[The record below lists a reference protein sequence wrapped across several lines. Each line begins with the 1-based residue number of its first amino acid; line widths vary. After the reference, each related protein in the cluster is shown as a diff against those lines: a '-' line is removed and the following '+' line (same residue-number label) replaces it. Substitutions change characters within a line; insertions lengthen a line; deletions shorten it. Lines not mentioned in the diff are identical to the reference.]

1 MTKTE
6 HFPALVEARPHGN
19 RGHMRRK
26 LSPMAYV
33 ELGEDNG
40 GILLNLGEGG
50 FAVQSALALTSRE
63 FPELRFQVPS
73 LQGWLTASG
82 RIVWIS
88 DSKKEAGIQFTE
100 LPGEARR
107 EIQKWVAAEG
117 TPEKSRERIPVAPP
131 PPVTAPTPVAA
142 RPPMASP
149 NETVGP
155 RESFDERYR
164 GAEGDREGG
173 VAYDARVSGTQTP
186 AQRETVGAATAETP
200 VQDFHFTDYSM
211 FAAAPEREVVWAQ
224 QPRQKGGW
232 RAAMLAVLM
241 AAAFFTLGATVGRE
255 TVNRWVAYAEAWT
268 QSQFVTAPAPK
279 ATPPAAPDQAPLADA
294 SNDRTTKAAAGE
306 EQGQA
311 KSGETPET
319 NPGPAEKSDD
329 AKVATDAKSD
339 VEKGNNGAGVTGESA
354 RDASSAS
361 VGVSSTR
368 SANRAGSNERRA
380 GRVTESV
387 VSRESRQSIADPGKT
402 SIDHSILVNAPE
414 PGSAPFFVN
423 FSNEAVSASGAIAMS
438 ARRSV
443 EILPRSSAAFSA
455 AQRVV
460 IGKLIV
466 HSEPFYP
473 AEARSRGIE
482 GSVELRAKVGRT
494 GQVVGVTPVSGPWL
508 LFPAAVAA
516 VREWRYE
523 PTYVNGDPVETLAD
537 ITIVFR
543 LR

>member
-1 MTKTE
+1 
-6 HFPALVEARPHGN
+6 
-19 RGHMRRK
+19 
-26 LSPMAYV
+26 MAYV
-33 ELGEDNG
+33 ELGQDNG

-100 LPGEARR
+100 LPGEART

-117 TPEKSRERIPVAPP
+117 TPEKSRERIPGGVP
-131 PPVTAPTPVAA
+131 PPVPAPSPAAA
-142 RPPMASP
+142 RPPI
-149 NETVGP
+149 TDP
-155 RESFDERYR
+155 RDSGVPRQSFEAPYR
-164 GAEGDREGG
+164 GNGGVYEAG
-173 VAYDARVSGTQTP
+173 VAYNSRANGTTP
-186 AQRETVGAATAETP
+186 EKEKETVGAAMTETSS
-200 VQDFHFTDYSM
+200 QGFQFTDYSM
-211 FAAAPEREVVWAQ
+211 FAAAPEQEVVWAQ
-224 QPRQKGGW
+224 QPRRKGGW
-232 RAAMLAVLM
+232 RGVMLAVLM

-255 TVNRWVAYAEAWT
+255 TVNRWVAYVGAWT
-268 QSQFVTAPAPK
+268 QSQFATAPVPK
-279 ATPPAAPDQAPLADA
+279 TMPPTAPDQAPPADA
-294 SNDRTTKAAAGE
+294 SNDLAAKPTTSE
-306 EQGQA
+306 EQAQA
-311 KSGETPET
+311 KSGGETPGA
-319 NPGPAEKSDD
+319 NAGPVENSEN
-329 AKVATDAKSD
+329 AKVATEGKSD
-339 VEKGNNGAGVTGESA
+339 VEAKVGKTEGVSGGSA
-354 RDASSAS
+354 RDAAS
-361 VGVSSTR
+361 ENAGASSTR
-368 SANRAGSNERRA
+368 SANSTGSNERRA
-380 GRVTESV
+380 GRVTERII
-387 VSRESRQSIADPGKT
+387 SRENRQPIADPSRT
-402 SIDHSILVNAPE
+402 SDHSILVNAPE

-438 ARRSV
+438 ARRSL
-443 EILPRSSAAFSA
+443 EILPRSSAAASA

-473 AEARSRGIE
+473 AEARSRGVE

-494 GQVVGVTPVSGPWL
+494 GQVVGVTPLSGPWL

-523 PTYVNGDPVETLAD
+523 PTYVNGDPVETSAE